1 MFMQRI
7 GFLLTAT
14 GVLIIGGYYIYGLLL
29 YLFSLTFLPLPV
41 RMAIPLVAAGVLL
54 TLSSMLWESMRR
66 GREERVEETEERITE
81 FQAEPEFLT
90 QQLIGSND

>member
-41 RMAIPLVAAGVLL
+41 RMAIPLVAAGPILG
-54 TLSSMLWESMRR
+54 R
-66 GREERVEETEERITE
+66 GSPCAIFFV
-81 FQAEPEFLT
+81 
-90 QQLIGSND
+90 